1 MSSWPR
7 SLALRTVGTG
17 DVSLTRAADRGLDAG
32 DVTRALHAAIEQG
45 IDLVEVAPDADSERL
60 AGDALRALRARDRVL
75 LATCVPAIA
84 QRAGAPTRDVLPE
97 RLPSRYVQDRVE
109 TALRATRLEVLPL
122 VQVELRPAYRTSS
135 AWPELV
141 DTCSRLIREGKVLA
155 WGAYVDRVIADEA
168 PVIEQPQGDEMF
180 LIGLPKPAAPA
191 PSPDATARLLDETW
205 LASINVPFNL
215 CERAAESLI
224 APAREKEV
232 AILARRPLAGGAL
245 AGELGPGV
253 KLKPDDDRR
262 AIDASMLERIALGVA
277 KLAAFTKR
285 EPPAARS
292 CDAAK
297 LQLERN
303 ARRDDVEAVTV
314 VELALRYV
322 LDRGAIAMPRLHRS
336 EHVAE
341 AFAVIH
347 ARPLAHAIDVEL

>member
-7 SLALRTVGTG
+7 SLALRTVGAG
-17 DVSLTRAADRGLDAG
+17 DVSLARAADRGLDAG

-45 IDLVEVAPDADSERL
+45 IDLVEVAPEPDTEHL
-60 AGDALRALRARDRVL
+60 AGDALRSLRARDRVL
-75 LATCVPAIA
+75 LATRVTAIVE
-84 QRAGAPTRDVLPE
+84 RSGAPTRDVLPE

-109 TALRATRLEVLPL
+109 SSLRATRLEVLPL
-122 VQVELRPAYRTSS
+122 VQLELRPAYRTSS

-141 DTCSRLIREGKVLA
+141 DTCARLVREGKVLA
-155 WGAYVDRVIADEA
+155 WGAYVDRVVADEA
-168 PVIEQPQGDEMF
+168 PVIEQPRGDEMF
-180 LIGLPKPAAPA
+180 LIGLPKPAAAAPA
-191 PSPDATARLLDETW
+191 PDATARLLDEPW
-205 LASINVPFNL
+205 LASINTPFNL
-215 CERAAESLI
+215 CERAAESLV

-262 AIDASMLERIALGVA
+262 AIDARTLERIAVGAA

-303 ARRDDVEAVTV
+303 VRSEDVVASTV
-314 VELALRYV
+314 AELALRYV
-322 LDRGAIAMPRLHRS
+322 LDRGAIAMPRLHRR
-336 EHVAE
+336 EHVAD
-341 AFAVIH
+341 ALAVTS
-347 ARPLAHAIDVEL
+347 APPLAHALDIDL